1 MNDLKHGKGKIVLT
15 SDEWIEGQFEDD
27 MLNGWARFYKTNGQ
41 CIEGRYE
48 NNVLVELRND

>member
-1 MNDLKHGKGKIVLT
+1 MNDLKHGKGKILLT

-41 CIEGRYE
+41 CI
-48 NNVLVELRND
+48 